1 MTPEFRPNVDGDV
14 VLVEPAKVLAEGDS
28 IRVPVMIGTVKDEF
42 GTSAVSA
49 IFISTYLVA
58 TFLMTHYHNFNF
70 R

>member
-42 GTSAVSA
+42 GTSVVLAN
-49 IFISTYLVA
+49 IFCYYFYLHIVA
-58 TFLMTHYHNFNF
+58 SFW
-70 R
+70 